1 MRKEKTMSKVAVKEN
16 KVPSKVDWT
25 EDAGLGLE
33 DAAQDEFKLPLIKIL
48 YSSNMPDGVDKTVSG
63 TDVAEGCVFN
73 QTSEKAYDGKQG
85 FYAVPCMYKRSF
97 NEWKEMDEGNNRPV
111 AVHKEKPLG
120 LTKNGNKD
128 VLPNGNYVEDTG
140 NWFILILDKDRNV
153 IDQGM
158 VTMKSTQKKKSN
170 EWLQKIKSNTLLVDG
185 KPLNPPMYKCIYRM
199 NVTRQESNKYK
210 YFGWLIKFEDYLDD
224 NKDIQSLAQSRKFAH
239 FAKDFNI
246 YYDSRDEQGEPSK
259 KSTDKVP
266 F

>member
-1 MRKEKTMSKVAVKEN
+1 MNKVATKEDKLPTSVN
-16 KVPSKVDWT
+16 WA
-25 EDAGLGLE
+25 EDAGMGLE

-48 YSSNMPDGVDKTVSG
+48 YSSNMPDGIDKTVSG

-85 FYAVPCMYKRSF
+85 FLAVPCMYKRSF

-120 LTKNGNKD
+120 LTRNGNKD

-170 EWLQKIKSNTLLVDG
+170 EWLQKLKSNSIIVEGRPQTP
-185 KPLNPPMYKCIYRM
+185 PLYKCIYRM
-199 NVTRQESNKYK
+199 SVTRQESGKYK
-210 YFGWLIKFEDYLDD
+210 YFGWQIKFDDYLDD
-224 NKDIQSLAQSRKFAH
+224 TKNIHTLTQSKEFAH
-239 FAKDFNI
+239 FAKDFNM
-246 YYDSRDEQGEPSK
+246 YFQPEGEQEESK

>member
-1 MRKEKTMSKVAVKEN
+1 MMSKVAVKED
-16 KVPSKVDWT
+16 KVPAKVDWT

-48 YSSNMPDGVDKTVSG
+48 YSSNMPDRIEKKVTV
-63 TDVAEGCVFN
+63 TDVVEGCVFN
-73 QTSEKAYDGKQG
+73 QTSENAYDGKQG
-85 FYAVPCMYKRSF
+85 FFAVPCMYKRSF
-97 NEWKEMDEGNNRPV
+97 NEWQEMDEGNNRPV

-158 VTMKSTQKKKSN
+158 ITMKSTQKKKSN
-170 EWLQKIKSNTLLVDG
+170 EWLQKIKSNTLLVEG
-185 KPLNPPMYKCIYRM
+185 KALNPPMYKCIYRM
-199 NVTRQESNKYK
+199 KVARQESNKYK

-224 NKDIQSLAQSRKFAH
+224 NKDIQSLTQSRKFAH

-246 YYDSRDEQGEPSK
+246 YYDSRDEQEEPSK

>member
-1 MRKEKTMSKVAVKEN
+1 MMSKVAVKED
-16 KVPSKVDWT
+16 KVPAKVDWT
-25 EDAGLGLE
+25 EDAGLSLE

-48 YSSNMPDGVDKTVSG
+48 YSSNMPDGIEKTVTG
-63 TDVAEGCVFN
+63 TDVVEGCVFN
-73 QTSEKAYDGKQG
+73 QTSENAYDGKQG
-85 FYAVPCMYKRSF
+85 FFAVPCMYKRSF
-97 NEWKEMDEGNNRPV
+97 NEWQEMDDGNNRPV

-224 NKDIQSLAQSRKFAH
+224 NKDIQSLTQSRKFAH

-246 YYDSRDEQGEPSK
+246 YYDSRDEQEEPSK

>member
-1 MRKEKTMSKVAVKEN
+1 MYECN
-16 KVPSKVDWT
+16 NIP
-25 EDAGLGLE
+25 
-33 DAAQDEFKLPLIKIL
+33 
-48 YSSNMPDGVDKTVSG
+48 VS
-63 TDVAEGCVFN
+63 
-73 QTSEKAYDGKQG
+73 
-85 FYAVPCMYKRSF
+85 
-97 NEWKEMDEGNNRPV
+97 
-111 AVHKEKPLG
+111 VHKEKPLG

-224 NKDIQSLAQSRKFAH
+224 NKDIQSLTQSRKFAH

-246 YYDSRDEQGEPSK
+246 YYDSRDEQEEPSK

>member
-1 MRKEKTMSKVAVKEN
+1 MNKVAVKED
-16 KVPSKVDWT
+16 KVPAKVDWT

-48 YSSNMPDGVDKTVSG
+48 YSSNMPDGIEKTVTG
-63 TDVAEGCVFN
+63 TDVVEGCVFN
-73 QTSEKAYDGKQG
+73 QTSENAYDGKQG
-85 FYAVPCMYKRSF
+85 FFAVPCMYKRSF
-97 NEWKEMDEGNNRPV
+97 NEWQEMDEGNNRPV

-120 LTKNGNKD
+120 LTRNGNKD
-128 VLPNGNYVEDTG
+128 ILPNGNYVEDTG
-140 NWFILILDKDRNV
+140 NWFVLILDKDRNV

-158 VTMKSTQKKKSN
+158 ITMKSTQKKKSN
-170 EWLQKIKSNTLLVDG
+170 EWLQKIKSNTLLVEG
-185 KPLNPPMYKCIYRM
+185 KALNPPMYKCIYRM
-199 NVTRQESNKYK
+199 KVARQESNKYK

-246 YYDSRDEQGEPSK
+246 YYDSRDEQEEPTK

>member
-1 MRKEKTMSKVAVKEN
+1 MMSKVAVKED
-16 KVPSKVDWT
+16 KVPAKVDWT

-48 YSSNMPDGVDKTVSG
+48 YSSNMPDGIEKTVTG
-63 TDVAEGCVFN
+63 TDVVEGCVFN
-73 QTSEKAYDGKQG
+73 QTSENAYDGKQG
-85 FYAVPCMYKRSF
+85 FFAVPCMYKRSF
-97 NEWKEMDEGNNRPV
+97 NEWQEMDEGNNRPV

-158 VTMKSTQKKKSN
+158 ITMKSTQKKKSN
-170 EWLQKIKSNTLLVDG
+170 EWLQKIKSNTLLVEG
-185 KPLNPPMYKCIYRM
+185 KALNPPMYKCIYRM
-199 NVTRQESNKYK
+199 KVARQESNKYK

-246 YYDSRDEQGEPSK
+246 YYDSRDEQEEPTK

>member
-1 MRKEKTMSKVAVKEN
+1 MMSKVAVKED
-16 KVPSKVDWT
+16 KVPAKVDWT

-33 DAAQDEFKLPLIKIL
+33 DAAQDEFKLHLIKIL
-48 YSSNMPDGVDKTVSG
+48 YSSNMPDGIEKTVTG
-63 TDVAEGCVFN
+63 TDVVEGCVFN
-73 QTSEKAYDGKQG
+73 QTSENAYDGKQG
-85 FYAVPCMYKRSF
+85 FFAVPCMYKRSF
-97 NEWKEMDEGNNRPV
+97 NEWQEMDEGNNRPV

-158 VTMKSTQKKKSN
+158 ITMKSTQKKKSN
-170 EWLQKIKSNTLLVDG
+170 EWLQKIKSNTLLVEG
-185 KPLNPPMYKCIYRM
+185 KALNPPMYKCIYRM
-199 NVTRQESNKYK
+199 KVARQESNKYK

-246 YYDSRDEQGEPSK
+246 YYDSRDEQEEPTK

>member
-1 MRKEKTMSKVAVKEN
+1 MMSKVAVKED
-16 KVPSKVDWT
+16 KVPAKVDWT
-25 EDAGLGLE
+25 EAAGLGLE

-48 YSSNMPDGVDKTVSG
+48 YSSNMPDGIEKTVTG
-63 TDVAEGCVFN
+63 TDVVEGCVFN
-73 QTSEKAYDGKQG
+73 QTSENAYDGKQG
-85 FYAVPCMYKRSF
+85 FFAVPCMYKRSF
-97 NEWKEMDEGNNRPV
+97 NEWQEMDEGNNRPV

-158 VTMKSTQKKKSN
+158 ITMKSTQKKKSN
-170 EWLQKIKSNTLLVDG
+170 EWLQKIKSNTLLVEG
-185 KPLNPPMYKCIYRM
+185 KALNPPMYKCIYRM
-199 NVTRQESNKYK
+199 KVARQESNKYK

-246 YYDSRDEQGEPSK
+246 YYDSRDEQEEPTK

>member
-1 MRKEKTMSKVAVKEN
+1 MMSKVAVKED
-16 KVPSKVDWT
+16 KVPAKVDWT

-48 YSSNMPDGVDKTVSG
+48 YSSNMPDGIEKTVTG
-63 TDVAEGCVFN
+63 TDVVEGCVFN
-73 QTSEKAYDGKQG
+73 QTSENAYDGKQG
-85 FYAVPCMYKRSF
+85 FFAVPCMYKRSF
-97 NEWKEMDEGNNRPV
+97 NEWQEMDEGNNRPV

-120 LTKNGNKD
+120 LTRNGNKD
-128 VLPNGNYVEDTG
+128 ILPNGNYVEDTG
-140 NWFILILDKDRNV
+140 NWFVLILDKDRNV

-158 VTMKSTQKKKSN
+158 ITMKSTQKKKSN
-170 EWLQKIKSNTLLVDG
+170 EWLQKIKSNTLLVEG
-185 KPLNPPMYKCIYRM
+185 KALNPPMYKCIYRM
-199 NVTRQESNKYK
+199 KVARQESNKYK

-224 NKDIQSLAQSRKFAH
+224 NKDIQSLTQSRKFAH

-246 YYDSRDEQGEPSK
+246 YYDSRDEQEEPSK

>member
-1 MRKEKTMSKVAVKEN
+1 MMSKVAVKED
-16 KVPSKVDWT
+16 KVPAKVDWT

-48 YSSNMPDGVDKTVSG
+48 YSSNMPDGIEKTVTG
-63 TDVAEGCVFN
+63 TDVVEGCVFN
-73 QTSEKAYDGKQG
+73 QTSENAYDGKQG
-85 FYAVPCMYKRSF
+85 FFAVPCMYKRSF
-97 NEWKEMDEGNNRPV
+97 NEWQEMDEGNNRPV

-120 LTKNGNKD
+120 LTRNGNKD
-128 VLPNGNYVEDTG
+128 ILPNGNYVEDTG
-140 NWFILILDKDRNV
+140 NWFVLILDKDRNV

-158 VTMKSTQKKKSN
+158 ITMKSTQKKKSN
-170 EWLQKIKSNTLLVDG
+170 EWLQKIKSNTLLVEG
-185 KPLNPPMYKCIYRM
+185 KALNPPMYKCIYRM
-199 NVTRQESNKYK
+199 KVARQESNKYK

-246 YYDSRDEQGEPSK
+246 YYDSRDEQEEPTK

>member
-1 MRKEKTMSKVAVKEN
+1 MSKVAVKEN
-16 KVPSKVDWT
+16 KVPAKVDWT
-25 EDAGLGLE
+25 EDAGMGLE

-48 YSSNMPDGVDKTVSG
+48 YSSNMPDGIEKTVTG
-63 TDVAEGCVFN
+63 TDVVEGCVFN
-73 QTSEKAYDGKQG
+73 QTSENAYDGKQG
-85 FYAVPCMYKRSF
+85 FFAVPCMYKRSF
-97 NEWKEMDEGNNRPV
+97 NEWQEMDEGNNRPV

-158 VTMKSTQKKKSN
+158 ITMKSTQKKKSN
-170 EWLQKIKSNTLLVDG
+170 EWLQKIKSNTLLVEG
-185 KPLNPPMYKCIYRM
+185 KALNPPMYKCIYRM
-199 NVTRQESNKYK
+199 KVARQESNKYK

-224 NKDIQSLAQSRKFAH
+224 NKDIQSLTQSRKFAH

-246 YYDSRDEQGEPSK
+246 YYDSRDEQEEPSK

>member
-1 MRKEKTMSKVAVKEN
+1 MSKVAVKED
-16 KVPSKVDWT
+16 KVPAKVDWT

-48 YSSNMPDGVDKTVSG
+48 YSSNMPDGIEKTVTG
-63 TDVAEGCVFN
+63 TDVVEGCVFY
-73 QTSEKAYDGKQG
+73 QTSENAYDGKQG
-85 FYAVPCMYKRSF
+85 FFAVPCMYKRSF
-97 NEWKEMDEGNNRPV
+97 NEWQEMDEGNNRPV

-210 YFGWLIKFEDYLDD
+210 YFGWLIKFEDYLDY
-224 NKDIQSLAQSRKFAH
+224 NKDIQSLTQSRKFAH

-246 YYDSRDEQGEPSK
+246 YYDSRDELEEPSK

>member
-1 MRKEKTMSKVAVKEN
+1 MMSKVAVKED
-16 KVPSKVDWT
+16 KVPAKVDWT

-48 YSSNMPDGVDKTVSG
+48 YSSNMPDGIEKTVTG
-63 TDVAEGCVFN
+63 TDVVEGCVFN
-73 QTSEKAYDGKQG
+73 QTSENAYDGKQG
-85 FYAVPCMYKRSF
+85 FFAVPCMYKRSF
-97 NEWKEMDEGNNRPV
+97 NEWQEMDEGNNRPV

-170 EWLQKIKSNTLLVDG
+170 EWLQKIKSNTLLVEG
-185 KPLNPPMYKCIYRM
+185 KALNPPMYKCIYRM

-224 NKDIQSLAQSRKFAH
+224 NKDIQSLTQSRKFAH

-246 YYDSRDEQGEPSK
+246 YYDSRDEQEEPSK

>member
-1 MRKEKTMSKVAVKEN
+1 MMSKVAVKED
-16 KVPSKVDWT
+16 KVPAKVDWT

-48 YSSNMPDGVDKTVSG
+48 YSSNIPDGIEKTVTD
-63 TDVAEGCVFN
+63 TDVVEGCVFN
-73 QTSEKAYDGKQG
+73 QTSENAYDGKQG
-85 FYAVPCMYKRSF
+85 FFAVPCMYKRSF
-97 NEWKEMDEGNNRPV
+97 NEWQEMDEGNNRPV

-224 NKDIQSLAQSRKFAH
+224 NKDIQSLTQSRKFAH

-246 YYDSRDEQGEPSK
+246 YYDSRDEQEEPSK